1 MDQLSIDALLMCPDP
16 IAATVAAR
24 DHQRGETDQHCD
36 SVARH
41 QASLWRHRRSSN
53 SFRSGRLDGCQ
64 NAAMDAAAAKAT
76 LKRYLD
82 VARDALLWK
91 LEGLSEYDVRRPLTP
106 TASNL
111 LGIVKHVASVENGY
125 LGDVFGRPSGEP
137 LPWFEEGAEANDD
150 MWVTPDETRE
160 DILGLYQRT
169 RAHSDATIEALSLDS
184 VGEVPWWPEDRR
196 QVTLHQILVH
206 ITTETHRHAGHAD
219 IIRELIDGAAGFRAE
234 APNLPPGDAEWWA
247 AYRTKVEAAAAAF
260 SD

>member
-1 MDQLSIDALLMCPDP
+1 M
-16 IAATVAAR
+16 ATERV
-24 DHQRGETDQHCD
+24 
-36 SVARH
+36 S
-41 QASLWRHRRSSN
+41 
-53 SFRSGRLDGCQ
+53 
-64 NAAMDAAAAKAT
+64 DAAPVSPCHHPTMDESAAKAT

-91 LEGLSEYDVRRPLTP
+91 LDGLSEYDVRRPLTP

-137 LPWFEEGAEANDD
+137 LPWFDRGADVNAD
-150 MWVTPDETRE
+150 MWVTPEETRE
-160 DILGLYQRT
+160 DILGLYERT

-184 VGEVPWWPEDRR
+184 TGEVPWWPKASR

-219 IIRELIDGAAGFRAE
+219 IIRELIDGQAGLRPGAT
-234 APNLPPGDAEWWA
+234 NLPRRDAGWWA
-247 AYRTKVEAAAAAF
+247 AYRAKVEEAAASAT
-260 SD
+260 D